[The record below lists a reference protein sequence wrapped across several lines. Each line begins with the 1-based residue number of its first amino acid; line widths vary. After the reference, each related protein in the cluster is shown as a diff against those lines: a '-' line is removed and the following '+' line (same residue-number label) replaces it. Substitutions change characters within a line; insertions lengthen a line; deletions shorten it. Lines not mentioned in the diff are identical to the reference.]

1 MKGDFLEAEPYCTYI
16 ETERRKGGVMS
27 RIFLVDGNSYVY
39 RAFFATPYL
48 SNSKGMPTNAI
59 YAFIN
64 MIKEAH
70 QRAKARLGM
79 VVVWDSKA
87 PFLPYTDIAGI
98 QGDEAAHARAT

>member
-1 MKGDFLEAEPYCTYI
+1 MK
-16 ETERRKGGVMS
+16 

-64 MIKEAH
+64 MLRKLINE
-70 QRAKARLGM
+70 Q
-79 VVVWDSKA
+79 
-87 PFLPYTDIAGI
+87 
-98 QGDEAAHARAT
+98 